1 MSYLGIGAYCTSVLL
16 HSVPIS
22 NNLSRHVLVSG
33 WNSNEIGAEFLCY
46 MICYSYSN
54 CSILCNHHQL
64 RGQVGNNMITNRFPE
79 IITRQNNHFSV
90 FSNLLGHL

>member
-1 MSYLGIGAYCTSVLL
+1 MDVYCRLVSVY
-16 HSVPIS
+16 SAPVS
-22 NNLSRHVLVSG
+22 SNLSRHVLVSG
-33 WNSNEIGAEFLCY
+33 WNSNEFGAEFLCY

-64 RGQVGNNMITNRFPE
+64 RGHVGNNMITNRFPE
-79 IITRQNNHFSV
+79 IITRLNNHFSV